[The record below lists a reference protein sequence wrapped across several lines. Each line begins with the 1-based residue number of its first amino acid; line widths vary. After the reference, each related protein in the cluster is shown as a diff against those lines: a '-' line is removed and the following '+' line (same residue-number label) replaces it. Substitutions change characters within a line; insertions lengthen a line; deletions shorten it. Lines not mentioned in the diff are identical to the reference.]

1 MSVVEIPRVL
11 REGDLPAV
19 CIVTGATEG
28 VY

>member
-11 REGDLPAV
+11 HEGDLPAV

-28 VY
+28 VR